1 MLKLLFSVGTFAIS
15 GSTTAP
21 LPPSGVSS
29 AISALVQ
36 RISCLNGLKS
46 RIHGGTHP
54 TIAELVDFWQLCQ
67 HSSQYRIEALLLDP
81 LAMAKSQTA
90 DVFRRNQLLQDEMNN
105 FANHLSVFP
114 VAYID
119 VMNYLDRVCAIG
131 IVPQQI

>member
-1 MLKLLFSVGTFAIS
+1 VFKRNFTQNSYSEIS
-15 GSTTAP
+15 
-21 LPPSGVSS
+21 
-29 AISALVQ
+29 
-36 RISCLNGLKS
+36 
-46 RIHGGTHP
+46 
-54 TIAELVDFWQLCQ
+54 
-67 HSSQYRIEALLLDP
+67 LDP

-90 DVFRRNQLLQDEMNN
+90 DVFRRNQLLQDEVNN